1 MTGKK
6 IRRKVKFS
14 KRSSEMLAR
23 QFAKYPDEEWATLIN
38 WRINKGLNS
47 DRLISLRIEG
57 KNILEREAKILT
69 DPELSL
75 ADEIL
80 REPDSDVS

>member
-1 MTGKK
+1 
-6 IRRKVKFS
+6 
-14 KRSSEMLAR
+14 MLAR

-38 WRINKGLNS
+38 CRINKGLNS

>member
-1 MTGKK
+1 
-6 IRRKVKFS
+6 
-14 KRSSEMLAR
+14 MLAR
-23 QFAKYPDEEWATLIN
+23 QFAKYPDEEWATLII
-38 WRINKGLNS
+38 WSVNKGLNS

-80 REPDSDVS
+80 REPDSDG

>member
-1 MTGKK
+1 MREKK

-14 KRSSEMLAR
+14 KSSSETLAR
-23 QFAKYPDEEWATLIN
+23 QFANYPDEEWETLIK
-38 WRINKGLNS
+38 WRINRGLNS
-47 DRLISLRIEG
+47 DRLISLRLRGTE
-57 KNILEREAKILT
+57 LLRREAKSQT

-80 REPDSDVS
+80 RAPDSDG